1 MSITNSPGL
10 NADAPLKL
18 DAFRAGAIGAD
29 TVFVSVVNGSFR
41 VLGQSTFRT
50 AGATREVAW
59 VQDEGTDTCGL
70 FVQALAGAYGS
81 EVSSSV
87 ARELGLRPA
96 PGQPLA
102 SRTVFAAIEAA
113 ETGKQALAGVDFLT
127 ILEHSAYS
135 GGPAFQ
141 RIARDLGI
149 DTALL
154 AKPERQRIDAAL
166 REKFADASATGK
178 SPVSAETAAQWLKN
192 ELKVLTN

>member
-10 NADAPLKL
+10 NADAPPRL

-29 TVFVSVVNGSFR
+29 TVFVSVVDGSFR
-41 VLGQSTFRT
+41 VLGQSTFQS
-50 AGATREVAW
+50 ASATRQVAW

-70 FVQALAGAYGS
+70 FMQALASTYGT

-87 ARELGLRPA
+87 AREFGLRPA

-113 ETGKQALAGVDFLT
+113 ETGRQALAGVDFLT
-127 ILEHSAYS
+127 ILEHSAYNS
-135 GGPAFQ
+135 GPAF
-141 RIARDLGI
+141 RHIARDLGI

-166 REKFADASATGK
+166 RVKFADAAAAGK
-178 SPVSAETAAQWLKN
+178 CPVASETASQWLMN
-192 ELKVLTN
+192 ELKVLTK